1 MSDIPIGVVGDSC
14 PNLVELQV
22 VNGRIA
28 LDDGHSCSSVSAT
41 FFANLK
47 LVYLFL
53 VQYMVERPVAVGAG
67 EARISPLQCLLTHA
81 KGIQVIQA
89 TGCPGN
95 LIFPVGSLES
105 RYFCV
110 W

>member
-1 MSDIPIGVVGDSC
+1 MSDIPIGVVGNSC

-28 LDDGHSCSSVSAT
+28 LDDGHSCSDASST
-41 FFANLK
+41 FLANLK
-47 LVYLFL
+47 LMYLFL
-53 VQYMVERPVAVGAG
+53 VEYHVVERPVGVG
-67 EARISPLQCLLTHA
+67 EERISPLQCLLTHA

-95 LIFPVGSLES
+95 LVFQVEGRRAERS
-105 RYFCV
+105 
-110 W
+110 

>member
-53 VQYMVERPVAVGAG
+53 VQYMVERPVGAG

-95 LIFPVGSLES
+95 LIFPVESLES